1 MRLFGY
7 YAWHSFANQ
16 IKKLFKTWVLIFLL
30 VCVVIGA
37 LIGVGVATL
46 EVAAEA
52 DEEVIVET
60 VPEEE
65 EDPITL
71 EESLGIT
78 PLELTELIVG
88 GIILAVFVFNAL
100 NADKNGSKIFL
111 PADVN
116 LLFASPMKPQSVLLF
131 RLTTQ
136 LGAILLSSIY
146 LLFQLPNLV
155 LNLGLTVWAGLA
167 SIATWCL
174 TILVG
179 KLLQVLL
186 YTVFS
191 THAKLKS
198 YLRRGIY
205 ALLLILGAGF
215 VAYWRACGENR
226 LMVAANQFFN
236 SPASCYVPFWGWLK
250 GFCMF
255 AMEGKL
261 GPMLLCLAALAAG
274 CTALAYVIWH
284 VKADFYED
292 AMAKSEETAE
302 LLARAQSEKGTIA
315 LVKRKKD
322 RSDRLRRDGMRHG
335 KGANVFFFKAMY
347 NRFRFAHFG
356 VFTKT
361 SETYLVAG
369 LGVAALCRFLLDTE
383 GLIPVVFTLA
393 AFCFFRALGNPMS
406 QDTEMDHFL
415 LIPESTWSK
424 LFWSLMGGTANC
436 LLDLLPAIIAASL
449 LLGENLLTA
458 LAWLPFIVSVDFFA
472 TTVNTF
478 INLSVPASTGKTIK
492 QLIQIMFIYFGLL
505 PDVAIMAVGIVFDF
519 MIPAAFICSGVN
531 ICLGLVFF
539 FLCPLFLEP
548 GNGKKYVPDTGFAGD
563 LGAAKKQFSRLGMGA
578 FVILAVGAVAQILA
592 ANLAVEFL
600 PGLAQHP
607 WGIWVLTFAPMYL
620 IAVPLGLLIL
630 KKAPATTLEKRSIKP
645 GQMAVCAIICIFL
658 MYTGNLLAT
667 LISTLLQ
674 LIPGVSAGNPL
685 LTYANDESVLAK
697 VLVMVILAP
706 VIEEFIFRKLLIDRM
721 HIYGEKLAVFT
732 SALMFGL
739 FHGNLTQLIYAFAL
753 GLVFG
758 YVYLKSGKLRYS
770 IGLHMLINFL
780 GSVAGPGLV
789 AKVSTLAE
797 PEALDT
803 AAMVWM
809 VVFVVYLLAIIG
821 LSIAGLLLLCV
832 NQRKV
837 TYNRAELELPKG
849 SRFRTVYLNAGML
862 LLVLSCLALVLLNIL
877 YMKPKTRRRNLL
889 VFCVQ
894 RSMLR
899 YRSTTSF
906 KKISAAAAMHATAS
920 TIQIAF
926 RFSRPAAKC
935 SLSAFSKK
943 IRLSSSC
950 FSLICCLA
958 FSVRRSFSAFSR
970 QIRIC
975 SSASFQPGMVWNCSM
990 ASS

>member
-1 MRLFGY
+1 MKLFGY
-7 YAWHSFANQ
+7 YAWHSFVNQ
-16 IKKLFKTWVLIFLL
+16 LKKLFKTWVLIFML
-30 VCVVIGA
+30 VCVVIGG
-37 LIGVGVATL
+37 LIGFGAAML
-46 EVAAEA
+46 EDAAEA
-52 DEEVIVET
+52 EEEVIVET

-71 EESLGIT
+71 QESLGIE
-78 PLELTELIVG
+78 PLQLVELIVG
-88 GIILAVFVFNAL
+88 GIILTVFVFSAI

-146 LLFQLPNLV
+146 MLFQLPNLV
-155 LNLGLTVWAGLA
+155 LNLGLSTWAALA
-167 SIATWCL
+167 AIATWCL

-191 THAKLKS
+191 THAKLKN
-198 YLRRGIY
+198 YLRKGIY

-226 LMVAANQFFN
+226 LMVAADQFFN
-236 SPASCYVPFWGWLK
+236 SPASRYIPFWGWLK

-255 AMEGKL
+255 AVEGKI

-302 LLARAQSEKGTIA
+302 LLARAQAEKGTVA

-322 RSDRLRRDGMRHG
+322 RSDRLRRDRMRHG

-347 NRFRFAHFG
+347 NRFRFAHLG
-356 VFTKT
+356 IFTKT

-369 LGVAALCRFLLDTE
+369 LGVAALCRFVLDTD
-383 GLIPVVFTLA
+383 GLIPVVLTLA
-393 AFCFFRALGNPMS
+393 GFCFFRAMGNPLS

-436 LLDLLPAIIAASL
+436 LLDLLPAIVASTL
-449 LLGENLLTA
+449 LLGENLLAA
-458 LAWLPFIVSVDFFA
+458 LAWVPLMVSVDFFA
-472 TTVNTF
+472 TTVSTF
-478 INLSVPASTGKTIK
+478 INLSVPTSTGKTIK

-505 PDVAIMAVGIVFDF
+505 PDVAIMAVGIVLDF
-519 MIPAAFICSGVN
+519 MIPAAFLCTGVN
-531 ICLGLVFF
+531 IGLGLVFF

-548 GNGKKYVPDTGFAGD
+548 GNGKKYTPDTAFAGD
-563 LGAAKKQFSRLGMGA
+563 LGVAKKQFSRLGMGA
-578 FVILAVGAVAQILA
+578 FVILGVGTVAQILA
-592 ANLAVEFL
+592 GSLTAEFL
-600 PGLAQHP
+600 PGLMQHP
-607 WGIWVLTFAPMYL
+607 WGMWLVTFAPLYL

-630 KKAPATTLEKRSIKP
+630 EKAPAKPLEKHSIKP
-645 GQMAVCAIICIFL
+645 GRMVVCAIICIFL
-658 MYTGNLLAT
+658 MYTGNLLASV
-667 LISTLLQ
+667 ISTLLQ
-674 LIPGVSAGNPL
+674 LIPGVSAGNPI
-685 LTYANDESVLAK
+685 LTYATDESVLAK

-706 VIEEFIFRKLLIDRM
+706 VIEEYIFRKLLIDRM

-780 GSVAGPGLV
+780 GSVAGPGLA
-789 AKVSTLAE
+789 AKVTTFAE
-797 PEALDT
+797 LETLDT

-821 LSIAGLLLLCV
+821 LSITGFVLLCI

-837 TYNRAELELPKG
+837 TYNQAELELPKG
-849 SRFRTVYLNAGML
+849 SRFKTVYLNAGML
-862 LLVLSCLALVLLNIL
+862 LLVLACLGLVLLNIL
-877 YMKPKTRRRNLL
+877 
-889 VFCVQ
+889 
-894 RSMLR
+894 
-899 YRSTTSF
+899 
-906 KKISAAAAMHATAS
+906 
-920 TIQIAF
+920 
-926 RFSRPAAKC
+926 
-935 SLSAFSKK
+935 
-943 IRLSSSC
+943 
-950 FSLICCLA
+950 
-958 FSVRRSFSAFSR
+958 
-970 QIRIC
+970 
-975 SSASFQPGMVWNCSM
+975 
-990 ASS
+990 

>member
-1 MRLFGY
+1 MKLFGY
-7 YAWHSFANQ
+7 YAWHSFVNQ
-16 IKKLFKTWVLIFLL
+16 LKKLFKTWVLIFML
-30 VCVVIGA
+30 VCVVIGG
-37 LIGVGVATL
+37 LIGFGAAML
-46 EVAAEA
+46 EDAAEA
-52 DEEVIVET
+52 EEEVIVET

-71 EESLGIT
+71 QESLGIE
-78 PLELTELIVG
+78 PLQLVELIVG
-88 GIILAVFVFNAL
+88 GIILTVFVFSAI

-146 LLFQLPNLV
+146 MLFQLPNLV
-155 LNLGLTVWAGLA
+155 LNLGLSTWAALA
-167 SIATWCL
+167 AIATWCL

-191 THAKLKS
+191 THAKLKN
-198 YLRRGIY
+198 YLRKGIY

-226 LMVAANQFFN
+226 LMVAADQFFN
-236 SPASCYVPFWGWLK
+236 SPASCYIPFWGWLK

-255 AMEGKL
+255 AVEGKI

-302 LLARAQSEKGTIA
+302 LLARAQAEKGSVA

-322 RSDRLRRDGMRHG
+322 RSDRLRRDRMRHG

-347 NRFRFAHFG
+347 NRFRFAHLG
-356 VFTKT
+356 IFTKT

-369 LGVAALCRFLLDTE
+369 LGVAALCRFVLDTD
-383 GLIPVVFTLA
+383 GLIPVVLTLA
-393 AFCFFRALGNPMS
+393 GFCFFRAMGNPLS

-436 LLDLLPAIIAASL
+436 LLDLLPAIVASTL
-449 LLGENLLTA
+449 LLGENLLAA
-458 LAWLPFIVSVDFFA
+458 LAWVPLMVSVDFFA
-472 TTVNTF
+472 TTVSTF
-478 INLSVPASTGKTIK
+478 INLSVPTSTGKTIK

-505 PDVAIMAVGIVFDF
+505 PDVAIMAVGIVLDF
-519 MIPAAFICSGVN
+519 MIPAAFLCTGVN
-531 ICLGLVFF
+531 IGLGLVFF

-548 GNGKKYVPDTGFAGD
+548 KDGKKYTPKMPFAGD
-563 LGAAKKQFSRLGMGA
+563 LGVAKKQFSRLGMGA
-578 FVILAVGAVAQILA
+578 FVILGVGTVAQILA
-592 ANLAVEFL
+592 GSLTAEFL
-600 PGLAQHP
+600 PGLMQHP
-607 WGIWVLTFAPMYL
+607 WGMWLVTFAPLYL

-630 KKAPATTLEKRSIKP
+630 KKAPAKPLEKHSIKP
-645 GQMAVCAIICIFL
+645 GRMVVCAIICIFL

-667 LISTLLQ
+667 VISTLLQ
-674 LIPGVSAGNPL
+674 MIPGVSAGNPI
-685 LTYANDESVLAK
+685 LTYATDESILAK

-706 VIEEFIFRKLLIDRM
+706 VIEEYIFRKLLIDRM

-780 GSVAGPGLV
+780 GSVAGPGLA
-789 AKVSTLAE
+789 AKVTTFAE
-797 PEALDT
+797 LETLDT

-821 LSIAGLLLLCV
+821 LSITGFVLLCI

-837 TYNRAELELPKG
+837 TYNQAELELPKG
-849 SRFRTVYLNAGML
+849 SRFKTVYLNAGML
-862 LLVLSCLALVLLNIL
+862 LLVLACLGLVLLNIL
-877 YMKPKTRRRNLL
+877 
-889 VFCVQ
+889 
-894 RSMLR
+894 
-899 YRSTTSF
+899 
-906 KKISAAAAMHATAS
+906 
-920 TIQIAF
+920 
-926 RFSRPAAKC
+926 
-935 SLSAFSKK
+935 
-943 IRLSSSC
+943 
-950 FSLICCLA
+950 
-958 FSVRRSFSAFSR
+958 
-970 QIRIC
+970 
-975 SSASFQPGMVWNCSM
+975 
-990 ASS
+990 